1 MARDSLDSI
10 NAPEVT
16 AKDMLKA
23 MGAYIW
29 PKDDEATKRRV
40 LISLG
45 LLGGG
50 KVLNVC
56 VPFLF
61 KAAVDNLGA
70 LSMETAPQ
78 AAMAATASIIIGC
91 KWIFGTLRSRFY
103 FNFSFLF

>member
-1 MARDSLDSI
+1 MRRRSDGKVAARRFLRHI
-10 NAPEVT
+10 LRFCV
-16 AKDMLKA
+16 
-23 MGAYIW
+23 
-29 PKDDEATKRRV
+29 RFFRV

-70 LSMETAPQ
+70 LSMETVPE
-78 AAMAATASIIIGC
+78 AAVAATASIIIGC
-91 KWIFGTLRSRFY
+91 KLRCWNKIAEIS
-103 FNFSFLF
+103 